1 MLCPSCHTPN
11 RDNAKFCKGCG
22 QLLVVEVVAAGQET
36 QLAET
41 QPGAMPPSQTEP
53 SDACGNAEPA
63 SMSQQQTRSVPI
75 QPAQD
80 WGNECASEC
89 ISECVSKSTLNP
101 NDPSLA
107 PTEILTP
114 EQMTEA
120 KARRWQRNFEV
131 GPKEQELQ
139 NHNHASE
146 KANNAEVS
154 NASDIANA
162 PTIITAASSPTP
174 AANTPQP
181 QQDIAD
187 MATIIMSP
195 KNAPT
200 VYDGMSQSV
209 SSRGISGIEE
219 EEGPMTK
226 EHSETTEAPSGEEP
240 GSINHAESHP
250 DLDQKQS
257 PELKRSVPVPSC
269 SDRIQPLRTGDPNSE
284 LPVSHSVPI
293 QHSMMGERMTH
304 KDRGNECFTTP
315 TASPAV
321 EENTSTPREMMHVN
335 EVTKIEP
342 AQDDNTFPILTA
354 NTLVGER
361 YEIIQVIKDAK
372 EEHVYE
378 VVDRKGYLHC
388 WNCSNEEN
396 AEGDEFCN
404 DCGAELLNAPY
415 LMHEY
420 PISST
425 KDSETCVLQGAIVNT
440 FVDHDHTYVIEL
452 PQALQ
457 SAFPNGVH
465 LLAAGN
471 SDAGLERRD
480 SPNEDSTLVL
490 LLERVHESISFPAG
504 IFIVCDGLGGHDSGQ
519 EASRMA
525 TKIIAERIIH
535 DLLLP
540 PLNTEKTED
549 PAKLQDEEHVLGLLQ
564 RAIEEANT
572 TICQR
577 NQREKT
583 DMGCTLTGSM
593 IVGEHAYIF
602 NVGDSRTYM
611 LRDGKLYQL
620 TNDHSLVGQLVAGG
634 LIAPEDVYT
643 HPQRSQIYRNIGDKL
658 NVQIDVFKQQ
668 IHPGDTLLSCSDG
681 LWEMV
686 RDPQIADILNAAP
699 DPQAACTQLIE
710 TANNNGGED
719 NVSAVV
725 VFVR

>member
-1 MLCPSCHTPN
+1 MHSGSHTTSKDGGKAFGSHTTSKDGDPN
-11 RDNAKFCKGCG
+11 ALQDAFKGDPNALQK
-22 QLLVVEVVAAGQET
+22 
-36 QLAET
+36 
-41 QPGAMPPSQTEP
+41 
-53 SDACGNAEPA
+53 
-63 SMSQQQTRSVPI
+63 R
-75 QPAQD
+75 
-80 WGNECASEC
+80 
-89 ISECVSKSTLNP
+89 STLDP

-114 EQMTEA
+114 EQMA
-120 KARRWQRNFEV
+120 DFKARHGQRNSEV
-131 GPKEQELQ
+131 GQKEKELQ
-139 NHNHASE
+139 DKAFGSHTTFKDGDPNALINHVSDQA
-146 KANNAEVS
+146 KNAGGS
-154 NASDIANA
+154 NAYDIANA
-162 PTIITAASSPTP
+162 PTIITAASSPMSD
-174 AANTPQP
+174 ANTPQP

-195 KNAPT
+195 QSAPT
-200 VYDGMSQSV
+200 VDGGMSQPV
-209 SSRGISGIEE
+209 SSSGIAGIEE
-219 EEGPMTK
+219 EESPMTK
-226 EHSETTEAPSGEEP
+226 EHTEGTEAPSGEES
-240 GSINHAESHP
+240 GSTNHTESHP
-250 DLDQKQS
+250 DPDQKQS
-257 PELKRSVPVPSC
+257 PRSTQT
-269 SDRIQPLRTGDPNSE
+269 DN
-284 LPVSHSVPI
+284 
-293 QHSMMGERMTH
+293 
-304 KDRGNECFTTP
+304 
-315 TASPAV
+315 PAV
-321 EENTSTPREMMHVN
+321 EEDTSTAETLNVHRDVKHVDK
-335 EVTKIEP
+335 VTEAESIK
-342 AQDDNTFPILTA
+342 DDNTFPVLTA

-361 YEIIQVIKDAK
+361 YEITQVIKDAK

-378 VVDRKGYLHC
+378 VVDRKGYLYC
-388 WNCSNEEN
+388 WNCSNKEN

-420 PISST
+420 PTSST
-425 KDSETCVLQGAIVNT
+425 KNAETRVLQGAIVNT
-440 FVDHDHTYVIEL
+440 FVDHNHTYVIEL

-457 SAFPNGVH
+457 SAFLNGVH
-465 LLAAGN
+465 LLVAGN
-471 SDAGLERRD
+471 SDAGIERRD

-535 DLLLP
+535 ELLLP
-540 PLNTEKTED
+540 PLNTEKAED
-549 PAKLQDEEHVLGLLQ
+549 PAKQQDEEHVLGLLQ
-564 RAIEEANT
+564 QAIEEANT

-583 DMGCTLTGSM
+583 DMGCTLTGSV

-668 IHPGDTLLSCSDG
+668 IHPGDILLSCSDG

-686 RDPQIADILNAAP
+686 RDPQIADILNAAQIHKQP
-699 DPQAACTQLIE
+699 VH
-710 TANNNGGED
+710 N
-719 NVSAVV
+719 
-725 VFVR
+725 